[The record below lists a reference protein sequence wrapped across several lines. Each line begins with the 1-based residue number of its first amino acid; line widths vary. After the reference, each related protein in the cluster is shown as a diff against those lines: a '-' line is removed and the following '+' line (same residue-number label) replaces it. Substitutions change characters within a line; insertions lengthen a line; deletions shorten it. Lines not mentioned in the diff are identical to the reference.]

1 MGLSRFMN
9 CRQELD
15 PLIDTETELMLME
28 TNLETSLSTRGGFI
42 NRSKTVVFSKDEIQI
57 THSSSH
63 NKNMF
68 IRNGCII
75 YNGRRYTERT
85 CPQGT
90 FDENVSVTYVQGYV
104 RNKEK
109 ERYGLRPLLILMVLI
124 VDYNSI
130 LYSHYQNHSLKAL
143 RCNENR

>member
-1 MGLSRFMN
+1 MMMNLEWCLAMLHVYMGLSRFMN

-28 TNLETSLSTRGGFI
+28 TNLETSFSTRGGFI

-75 YNGRRYTERT
+75 YNGRRYLNGLVRKVRLMRMYQWRMYRGMYVTRKKNVT
-85 CPQGT
+85 A
-90 FDENVSVTYVQGYV
+90 FD
-104 RNKEK
+104 
-109 ERYGLRPLLILMVLI
+109 RY
-124 VDYNSI
+124 
-130 LYSHYQNHSLKAL
+130 
-143 RCNENR
+143 